1 VFIAPPFKN
10 EETNLYCL
18 CVSDDGF
25 IIICASWFIGTLPTT
40 GNIGM
45 LNCLNI
51 GFTALQAMTWYGL
64 IKRLV
69 MELVVLALHHNYW
82 GGISFPLFLL

>member
-40 GNIGM
+40 GNIDM
-45 LNCLNI
+45 LNCLTI
-51 GFTALQAMTWYGL
+51 GFIAFDATASNDLVWTNQAAGNGVGS
-64 IKRLV
+64 IGV
-69 MELVVLALHHNYW
+69 A
-82 GGISFPLFLL
+82 P